1 MCNFAGIERE
11 AVQLRLIYVYAVD
24 NGDKRCIVINDDATL
39 SLMYHH
45 QSWSRDLFIS
55 HLPIPNSGG
64 TSRPN
69 AGGESSSRL
78 RGRRGYGPSD
88 EDYIVPRVADYHV
101 FSIMDGPDEITN
113 RRMPTCP
120 ELYNGDPSTIKLGT
134 HFSNKEELQGAVAI
148 WSTRRGAE
156 HRTTLSDKTRWAAE
170 CINRP
175 NRRTN
180 APFNSTVCN
189 WRIRALYK
197 SEYRTWQITV
207 WCDGHNCDGANNERD
222 DRNISQNHV
231 AYVITSKIRERPN
244 YPIKSIIDDCE
255 AVFGCRIGRKK
266 ALDGKRVALNRVYGD
281 WETNFRQLPSYMRAL
296 EQCNDGTK
304 VQWKFKK
311 EDGVVNSRRKIFRYV
326 FWHFGATK
334 RTFEHS
340 HPMVTVDAM
349 HLKGAYK
356 GKAIVAL
363 VKTAN
368 LRVVPVA
375 YAVIDEE
382 STHSWYWFL
391 KYLKIYVLQDSF
403 TCIISDRHSGILSA
417 TVKMD
422 TKFPN
427 WGVHRY
433 CMEHVRANMI
443 ASVPKKKGLYGLC
456 WAVSTAL
463 DQEQYTKAWTEL
475 IQTSPHAA
483 TYLQHIPLEKWTLF
497 QDGFYRWGITTS
509 NDAESYNNVLR
520 GDRFLPIRALVQ
532 ATHAKAMAIFTDE
545 IAKINKLRY
554 PLAERPYR
562 TFQDNT
568 MRARRYDV
576 SLYPNCPD
584 RTFRVWDTYRIPCSH
599 AMAVGK
605 ALGVRRLD
613 LVHSC
618 HTWDGS
624 SQRRTCPFSHSPADR
639 LPVNMLY
646 DPYGLQGNG
655 PLGYEDFDYD
665 EDYEEEEPYDS
676 DEDDDDGYT
685 DEDDD
690 DDDDVD
696 VDE

>member
-1 MCNFAGIERE
+1 M
-11 AVQLRLIYVYAVD
+11 
-24 NGDKRCIVINDDATL
+24 
-39 SLMYHH
+39 
-45 QSWSRDLFIS
+45 
-55 HLPIPNSGG
+55 GG
-64 TSRPN
+64 
-69 AGGESSSRL
+69 
-78 RGRRGYGPSD
+78 
-88 EDYIVPRVADYHV
+88 
-101 FSIMDGPDEITN
+101 
-113 RRMPTCP
+113 RM
-120 ELYNGDPSTIKLGT
+120 
-134 HFSNKEELQGAVAI
+134 
-148 WSTRRGAE
+148 
-156 HRTTLSDKTRWAAE
+156 
-170 CINRP
+170 
-175 NRRTN
+175 
-180 APFNSTVCN
+180 
-189 WRIRALYK
+189 YK
-197 SEYRTWQITV
+197 SSEQT
-207 WCDGHNCDGANNERD
+207 
-222 DRNISQNHV
+222 
-231 AYVITSKIRERPN
+231 
-244 YPIKSIIDDCE
+244 
-255 AVFGCRIGRKK
+255 IGRKK
-266 ALDGKRVALNRVYGD
+266 AWNGKRVALNQVYGD

-311 EDGVVNSRRKIFRYV
+311 EDGVVHSRRKIFRYI

-334 RTFEHS
+334 QTFEHS
-340 HPMVTVDAM
+340 HPVVTVDAT

-403 TCIISDRHSGILSA
+403 TCIISDCHSGILSA
-417 TVKMD
+417 IVKMD

-433 CMEHVRANMI
+433 CMEHIRANMI
-443 ASVPKKKGLYGLC
+443 ASVPKKKGIYGLC

-463 DQEQYTKAWTEL
+463 DQEQYTKAWTDL

-483 TYLQHIPLEKWTLF
+483 TYLQRIPLEKWTLF

-520 GDRFLPIRALVQ
+520 GDRFLPIRAL
-532 ATHAKAMAIFTDE
+532 
-545 IAKINKLRY
+545 RY
-554 PLAERPYR
+554 LLAEKPYR
-562 TFQDNT
+562 TFQDNK

-584 RTFRVWDTYRIPCSH
+584 RTFRVVSPPLRMGVPGKEHTVQFDTGSCTCLQWDTYRIPCSH

-618 HTWDGS
+618 HTWDGWKHQFS
-624 SQRRTCPFSHSPADR
+624 GVFHPLPNDWPVSGFCLLPDDTRMVHHTGRGRRRNNRRIRGARDYAISGGTRPRVCSNCNGHDHDRRTCPFSHSPADR
-639 LPVNMLY
+639 LPVNMLH
-646 DPYGLQGNG
+646 DPYGLHAGNA
-655 PLGYEDFDYD
+655 PLGYEDSDYD

-685 DEDDD
+685 DEGDGDGYTDEDYDDD

-696 VDE
+696 E